1 MWSPPELLQHKIA
14 LCGCT
19 CRMNCRFL
27 LPRRLVIP
35 LADQASPD
43 SERPRALLQVGGS
56 GDWLQL
62 PSHVVVMGSRIT
74 GACPCAATVRV
85 SAGMQQGG

>member
-1 MWSPPELLQHKIA
+1 MESRSAASAQGSTLLVHMPNQ
-14 LCGCT
+14 LP
-19 CRMNCRFL
+19 FL
-27 LPRRLVIP
+27 TSLRLVIP

-85 SAGMQQGG
+85 SAGMKQGG